1 MRSYQI
7 NQITSYSN
15 RNKNIGIN
23 NIKKKQSETTKIVTD
38 DFFKTFIKTFVLAQ
52 WRYQVIARKYQKRNN
67 RKPTKKDT
75 FLLNTKKLYNAT
87 ANVFSDHLV
96 NYLYDLCDIM
106 QQMPLKKGIKHDKYY
121 GTIKIVN
128 NHTLDTKSIKRIK
141 FLSKLYF
148 IIRINISLKDILIE
162 SINKMKEIRQRKK
175 VTK

>member
-7 NQITSYSN
+7 NQKYNYVN
-15 RNKNIGIN
+15 RNKNIGSN
-23 NIKKKQSETTKIVTD
+23 NIKKKQSETSKKVTD
-38 DFFKTFIKTFVLAQ
+38 DFFKTFIQTCVLAQ

-75 FLLNTKKLYNAT
+75 FLLNVKKLYNAT
-87 ANVFSDHLV
+87 ANVFADHLV

-106 QQMPLKKGIKHDKYY
+106 GQMPEKRGVKHDKYY

-128 NHTLDTKSIKRIK
+128 NHTLNTKSIKRIR

-162 SINKMKEIRQRKK
+162 SINKMKDIRQRKK
-175 VTK
+175 ITK